1 MLDINITSFLWVN
14 TAGCIF
20 LLFLALIIRS
30 EKTIPKIP
38 VQAIIFAVA
47 MTALRLFIPAEFPKI
62 TKIYNIYTTLPAI
75 YSIANTPIKD
85 GSTITPSIIFRVI
98 WAAVSILLLARYIFN
113 IIKIDRIVKCMPEA
127 KNRAR
132 EILENT
138 KREMNCNFNIRLI
151 QTDTVE
157 FPAEY
162 GFFSQTVF
170 LNSYDY
176 TDEEL
181 RYIFMHELAHFKYY
195 TNHMRAVMDIM
206 LAVFWWNP
214 VMYLL
219 RHYFNES
226 MEIYTDRYA
235 AGKLSKSEKSA
246 YMRCILKV
254 SEIIYPSDTD
264 PFIIEPLINSTD
276 KFMFKRFKILASNKK
291 HSPIMTAGLVT
302 VSVVFVIATS
312 LYQVQL
318 GWQPPA
324 REMQNITSDMIT
336 PETSFIV
343 YKKQEDIYILHYTE
357 EDLDIPVFITKEQAE
372 ERSDLPIITEESP

>member
-1 MLDINITSFLWVN
+1 MDINITSFLWVN
-14 TAGCIF
+14 AAGCLFLIF
-20 LLFLALIIRS
+20 LVLLTRS
-30 EKTIPKIP
+30 LKTIPRIP
-38 VQAIIFAVA
+38 VQAIMFSVVLVG
-47 MTALRLFIPAEFPKI
+47 LRLFIPAEFPKM

-75 YSIANTPIKD
+75 YAIANTPLKD
-85 GSTITPSIIFRVI
+85 GTGITPSLIFKAI
-98 WAAVSILLLARYIFN
+98 WAAVSILLLARYFYN
-113 IIKIDRIVKCMPEA
+113 IIKIDRIVKCIPEE
-127 KNRAR
+127 KNHAR
-132 EILENT
+132 DILET
-138 KREMNCNFNIRLI
+138 TMREMGCDFNVRLI
-151 QTDTVE
+151 QTNTVE

-162 GFFSQTVF
+162 GFFGQTVF
-170 LNSYDY
+170 LNGYNY

-214 VMYLL
+214 VVHLFA
-219 RHYFNES
+219 HYFNENI
-226 MEIYTDRYA
+226 EIYTDRCA

-291 HSPIMTAGLVT
+291 HSIVITAGLVT
-302 VSVVFVIATS
+302 ASVVFVIATS

-324 REMQNITSDMIT
+324 REMQNITPDMIT

-372 ERSDLPIITEESP
+372 ERSDLPIIIEESP